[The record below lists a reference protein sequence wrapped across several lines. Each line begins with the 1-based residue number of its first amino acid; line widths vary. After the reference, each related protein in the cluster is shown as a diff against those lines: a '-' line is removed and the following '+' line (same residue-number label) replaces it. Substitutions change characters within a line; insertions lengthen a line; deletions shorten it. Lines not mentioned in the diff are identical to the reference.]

1 MNIIPK
7 RQNEASHRTRG
18 EQSRQVQYLA
28 PTVDVQSTEE
38 GYVIRAEMPGVDKA
52 GLEIT
57 VENGELTILGH
68 RRNLQHPGELVHRET
83 TRTDFRRVYELDPAI
98 DASKIS
104 ARVDQGL
111 LTLVLPKAERVKP
124 RKISVE

>member
-7 RQNEASHRTRG
+7 RQNETSLRTRG
-18 EQSRQVQYLA
+18 EQSRQIQYLT
-28 PTVDVQSTEE
+28 PMVDVQSTGE
-38 GYVIRAEMPGVDKA
+38 GYAIRAEMPGVDKG

-68 RRNLQHPGELVHRET
+68 RRNLQHTGELVHREIV
-83 TRTDFRRVYELDPAI
+83 RNDFKRVYELDPAI

-104 ARVDQGL
+104 ARIDQGL
-111 LTLVLPKAERVKP
+111 LTLTLPKAERVKP